1 MAICL
6 VTDRDERVYE
16 GRFHK
21 VGKISD
27 LYDLSQ
33 IAVIKGAT
41 FGEAILNICCEIA
54 SCPALLE
61 DKRFIANVFLF

>member
-6 VTDRDERVYE
+6 VTNRDEGVYE
-16 GRFHK
+16 GRLYK

-33 IAVIKGAT
+33 ITVIKGAT
-41 FGEAILNICCEIA
+41 FGKAILSIRCEIA

-61 DKRFIANVFLF
+61 DKRFIANVILF